1 MTTGRPERRRGPPA
15 GQPSALGLSP
25 AGPSPAKPEG
35 PTDRRARNPRVKARP
50 HDLRSRGETGFAL
63 LIVLWVLVLIA
74 FIVAHLTATGRG
86 EAQIAQNL
94 VANAV
99 AEAAADGAISAA
111 IFHFTDPRPGLHWPR
126 DGRWH
131 AIAIGDSRTVVRL
144 DDEAARINPNRASPA
159 LLEALLVAAGSGT
172 ESARQLVSAI
182 AAWTGTLQNVPPGA
196 LMAEY
201 RAAGRDYG
209 PPGKPLESL
218 DELSRVLGMTPAI
231 LAAIRPH
238 LTLFGPAVPE
248 LTHADPVVAAALA
261 RLSPGTDAGGAVP
274 AAAVGGPRLA
284 RISAIARGPGKARA
298 ERAAVVMAGLGLP
311 GGYLVLAF
319 GQRVD

>member
-1 MTTGRPERRRGPPA
+1 MGTTGRSKRRR
-15 GQPSALGLSP
+15 S
-25 AGPSPAKPEG
+25 E
-35 PTDRRARNPRVKARP
+35 
-50 HDLRSRGETGFAL
+50 GFAL

-74 FIVAHLTATGRG
+74 FIVAHLTATGRS

-99 AEAAADGAISAA
+99 AEAAADGAVSAA
-111 IFHFTDPRPGLHWPR
+111 IFHFTDPQPGLHWPR

-131 AIAIGDSRTVVRL
+131 EIAIGNSRIAVRL
-144 DDEAARINPNRASPA
+144 DDEAARINPNRASPE
-159 LLEALLVAAGSGT
+159 LLQALLVATGSGA
-172 ESARQLVSAI
+172 ESGRQLASAI
-182 AAWTGTLQNVPPGA
+182 EAWTGTLQNVSPAA

-218 DELSRVLGMTPAI
+218 DELGRVLGMTPAL

-238 LTLFGPAVPE
+238 LTLFGPAVPDPA
-248 LTHADPVVAAALA
+248 HADPVVAAALA
-261 RLSPGTDAGGAVP
+261 SLSPGTVAGGALL
-274 AAAVGGPRLA
+274 AAAAGGPRLA
-284 RISAIARGPGKARA
+284 RITAIARGPGKARA

-319 GQRVD
+319 GNRVD

>member
-1 MTTGRPERRRGPPA
+1 M
-15 GQPSALGLSP
+15 
-25 AGPSPAKPEG
+25 
-35 PTDRRARNPRVKARP
+35 
-50 HDLRSRGETGFAL
+50 
-63 LIVLWVLVLIA
+63 LWVLVLIA

-86 EAQIAQNL
+86 EAQIAHNL

-99 AEAAADGAISAA
+99 AAAAADGAISKA

-131 AIAIGDSRTVVRL
+131 AVAIGDSRVAVRL

-159 LLEALLVAAGSGT
+159 LLEALLVAAGSGAQ
-172 ESARQLVSAI
+172 SAQQLASAI
-182 AAWTGTLQNVPPGA
+182 AAWTGTLRTMSPAA

-209 PPGKPLESL
+209 PPQTPLESL
-218 DELSRVLGMTPAI
+218 DELRHVLGMTPAI

-238 LTLFGPAVPE
+238 LTVFGPAVPDRA
-248 LTHADPVVAAALA
+248 HADPVVAAALV
-261 RLSPGTDAGGAVP
+261 RLAPGTAGGAAVP
-274 AAAVGGPRLA
+274 AAAAGGPRLT
-284 RISAIARGPGKARA
+284 RITAIARGPGKARA

-319 GQRVD
+319 GNRVD